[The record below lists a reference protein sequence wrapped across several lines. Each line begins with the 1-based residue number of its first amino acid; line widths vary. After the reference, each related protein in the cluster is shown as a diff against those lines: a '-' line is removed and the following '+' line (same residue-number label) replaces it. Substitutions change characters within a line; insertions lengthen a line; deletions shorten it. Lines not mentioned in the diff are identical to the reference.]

1 MDAMPLIVTGFG
13 PIDAP
18 HRDLARCVADLVAA
32 VRARDA
38 AEVRGRACLLAEKL
52 AEHFSEEE
60 ALMRQSGWS
69 LLGRHADAHG
79 RLLSSVREFERR
91 ITFQGVSHSL
101 SNWGQNHLPELI
113 RHHCIVS
120 DFGFAKF
127 AMGLAADP
135 SARLGLAGARSGFA
149 RATRLPRRSGW
160 ALRRRSRS

>member
-1 MDAMPLIVTGFG
+1 MSLVVTGFG

-18 HRDLARCVADLVAA
+18 HRELAGCVSDLVAA
-32 VRARDA
+32 VRIRDA
-38 AEVRGRACLLAEKL
+38 AEVRGRTCLLAEKF

-60 ALMRQSGWS
+60 VLMRRSGWS
-69 LLGRHADAHG
+69 LLGRHADAHC

-91 ITFQGVSHSL
+91 IAFQGVSHSL

-113 RHHCIVS
+113 RYHCIVS

-135 SARLGLAGARSGFA
+135 STRPGRCGPRSGGAREARLRS
-149 RATRLPRRSGW
+149 RSGW
-160 ALRRRSRS
+160 TPRLRSGS